1 MVRDGAGFDNLNLD
15 ACTKAGVVA
24 MNAPRQNANALLAA
38 VCQIVDYFE
47 KSEARFQL
55 NLFVQG
61 KMLQEVDL
69 VAEAG

>member
-1 MVRDGAGFDNLNLD
+1 MHRDKKSSDCNIE
-15 ACTKAGVVA
+15 
-24 MNAPRQNANALLAA
+24 ALLAA